1 MTTRHELA
9 DLPYAMDAL
18 EPHISEKTLS
28 FHYGKHHAAYVD
40 KLNKAVENTEFDDK
54 TLEEIIMTASGGIFN
69 NAAQAWN
76 HAFYWLCLSPQGGDI
91 ADNPIGRVI
100 ERDFNSLDEFKKQF
114 SNKAAG
120 LFGSGWTW
128 LVMNQQ
134 GKLEIMNT
142 SNADNPLCQGLS
154 PLLTCDVW
162 EHAYYLDYQ
171 NVRVDY
177 LQAFWKLV
185 NWQFVSEQYEAVK
198 VLQASPLSEE
208 KVIA

>member
-1 MTTRHELA
+1 MTTRHQLP
-9 DLPYAMDAL
+9 DLPYDMDAL

-40 KLNKAVENTEFDDK
+40 KLNKAVDNTEFEDK

-76 HAFYWLCLSPQGGDI
+76 HAFYWQCLSPQSSDVT
-91 ADNPIGRVI
+91 ASPVGRVI
-100 ERDFNSLDEFKKQF
+100 ERDFSSLDEFKKQF
-114 SNKAAG
+114 NEKAAG

-128 LVMNQQ
+128 LVMNPQ
-134 GKLEIMNT
+134 GKLEIINT
-142 SNADNPLCQGLS
+142 SNADNPLREGLS

-171 NVRVDY
+171 NVRADY
-177 LQAFWKLV
+177 LKAFWKLV